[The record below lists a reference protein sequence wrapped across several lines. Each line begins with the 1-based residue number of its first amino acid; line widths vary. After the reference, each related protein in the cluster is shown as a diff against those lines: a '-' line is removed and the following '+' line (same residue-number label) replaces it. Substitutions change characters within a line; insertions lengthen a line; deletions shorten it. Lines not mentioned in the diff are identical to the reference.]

1 MTGFPA
7 VHFHWE
13 GSRWNSA
20 SEPVAWLRN
29 TGTDDGIAQFAI
41 GFSGR
46 FVLRY
51 TGFGKCRRAKRQQK
65 SNTSEPNCFH
75 IEELSDRKRPRTR
88 TKKRLIRTRE
98 NVPNA

>member
-20 SEPVAWLRN
+20 NEPVAWLRN

-75 IEELSDRKRPRTR
+75 IENCPTETFPAQGQISDSFGPEKMFQT
-88 TKKRLIRTRE
+88 
-98 NVPNA
+98 